1 MAATAASAASAASAA
16 ADADASLQLQSA
28 LAELSTLLLA
38 GAPTVLT
45 AFDAAAQEHLARNDE
60 LLAQVDSARLEIQ
73 HTTDVAFANL
83 QVQTQVR
90 RGGDD
95 TLIPGPSPRPS
106 APPLANPFSPFS
118 LPSFLSTRRSCW
130 RCTR

>member
-1 MAATAASAASAASAA
+1 MAAAAAPASAEGATSQQLHSAI
-16 ADADASLQLQSA
+16 
-28 LAELSTLLLA
+28 AELSALLLS

-83 QVQTQVR
+83 LTQTQVR
-90 RGGDD
+90 GEPCAAR
-95 TLIPGPSPRPS
+95 PRPRRRPPH
-106 APPLANPFSPFS
+106 APLLPVHAHAPLA
-118 LPSFLSTRRSCW
+118 RSCW
-130 RCTR
+130 RCTQ

>member
-1 MAATAASAASAASAA
+1 MATAAASAASAA
-16 ADADASLQLQSA
+16 ADADASLQLQGA

-83 QVQTQVR
+83 QAQTQVR
-90 RGGDD
+90 PLGADHAP
-95 TLIPGPSPRPS
+95 PGPQPASLCTTPGQ
-106 APPLANPFSPFS
+106 PPLPPLS
-118 LPSFLSTRRSCW
+118 LPSSCPPAGAAGAV
-130 RCTR
+130 RGD

>member
-1 MAATAASAASAASAA
+1 MAAAAAPASAEGATSQQLHSAI
-16 ADADASLQLQSA
+16 
-28 LAELSTLLLA
+28 AELSALLLS

-83 QVQTQVR
+83 QAQTQVR
-90 RGGDD
+90 PLGADHAP
-95 TLIPGPSPRPS
+95 PGPQPASLCTTPGQ
-106 APPLANPFSPFS
+106 PPLPPLS
-118 LPSFLSTRRSCW
+118 LPSSCPPAGAAGAV
-130 RCTR
+130 RGD